1 MCHTIDEARRLVD
14 TVKETKRV
22 LQVGSQ
28 TTSGDQWHK
37 AKKAIADGMLGQML
51 MSQGSYHRN
60 SKEGEWNWPID
71 AGAGPEGKGE
81 DYIDWKMWLGP
92 AQPSAPGI
100 PTASSVS
107 ANTGITPAASR
118 PTSSITSSRR

>member
-1 MCHTIDEARRLVD
+1 MCHTIDEAKKLVD

-71 AGAGPEGKGE
+71 AEARSGRQGRELHRLEDVARTGAEAR
-81 DYIDWKMWLGP
+81 LG
-92 AQPSAPGI
+92 S
-100 PTASSVS
+100 PTASSAS
-107 ANTGITPAASR
+107 ASIGTTPAVSR
-118 PTSSITSSRR
+118 PTCSITSSRR